1 MTAVSVAAARLVP
14 TLEGTRC
21 TLRELRIE
29 DAPSLARHADN
40 EAVWRNLFEGFP
52 RPYTLADAQA
62 WCDGA
67 RRPASVGIVWGIE
80 VAREADRDGSR
91 SVGNEVVGCIS
102 LRPDAGWLRCNAEL
116 GYWLGE
122 AHWRRGL
129 MSEAASLVT
138 AWAWATL
145 PEVTRIY
152 APIFAWNEG
161 SQRVA
166 MKAGYALEASL
177 PQSAIKAGRVIDRVQ
192 YAVYRAR

>member
-1 MTAVSVAAARLVP
+1 MTAASMAAARPVP

-21 TLRELRIE
+21 TLRQLRIE

-62 WCDGA
+62 WCDAA
-67 RRPASVGIVWGIE
+67 RRPAAAGFVWGIE
-80 VAREADRDGSR
+80 VAGQEGR
-91 SVGNEVVGCIS
+91 EVVGCIG

-122 AHWRRGL
+122 AHWRRGI
-129 MSEAASLVT
+129 MSEAAARLT
-138 AWAWATL
+138 AWAWAAW
-145 PEVTRIY
+145 PEVTRLY

-166 MKAGYALEASL
+166 MRAGYALEANL

-192 YAVYRAR
+192 YAVYRVQ

>member
-1 MTAVSVAAARLVP
+1 MTALGMAPAMAVP
-14 TLEGTRC
+14 RLEGARC
-21 TLRELRIE
+21 TLRELRAE

-52 RPYTLADAQA
+52 RPYTVADAQA
-62 WCDGA
+62 WCDAA
-67 RRPASVGIVWGIE
+67 RRPASVGFIWGVE
-80 VAREADRDGSR
+80 VANEAGRGAGS
-91 SVGNEVVGCIS
+91 EVVGCIG

-192 YAVYRAR
+192 YAAYRAR